1 MTIKQKLATLITLIL
16 VGFLGMGGIFIF
28 TLERYGTLV
37 ETSQALSH
45 VEARKLDLR
54 RFEKDFLARLDPKYQ
69 QEYFAT
75 QDEFAEELS
84 HLTKL
89 LKGKGLDEALSTMT
103 QRMKTY
109 RDSFEQVA
117 NLRTQIGLDEKSGLT
132 GSLRNAVHAAEEQV
146 RATRDKDLLSQLLML
161 RRHEKDFMLRLDT
174 KYLDR
179 FNKQIDDINLQIDI
193 VLLPNDAEDLKAK
206 LQQYRKDF
214 TALVEANQQ
223 LGLTPEQGLMEQ
235 MRTAVK
241 STDDLQLELQQQ
253 LHQMI
258 ESEENRLQLIAF
270 IAVLG
275 FILLTSIPALLIGRS
290 ILTPIK
296 ALADT
301 MKRASDEHD
310 LTLRTNADGKDEVAD
325 MARSFN
331 LMMDSFRDLIA
342 RVAGTSS
349 HLAAAAEQLS
359 ATSQDTS
366 SGLNTQQQQVLQ
378 VATAVQE
385 MESSMQEIAGSTET
399 TAHTARQAQQDAS
412 DSTERVAGSIDALN
426 ELAAKARQTADVVEQ
441 LRQNSGEI
449 GTMLDVIKDIA
460 EQTNLLALNA
470 SIEAARAGE
479 QGRGFAVVA
488 DEVRTLAARSQSSA
502 AQIEKLVH
510 SLQDQTQ
517 NVSQLMQ
524 VSVEDSEASAERA
537 SETIGALDTIT
548 NGAVSI
554 VDMTTQVASATEE
567 QASVAAEITRNIDHI
582 RSIMEEAN
590 RQVGQNAD
598 ASQMVAQQASE
609 LQDAVSSFRT

>member
-1 MTIKQKLATLITLIL
+1 MTIKQKLGTLIVLIL
-16 VGFLGMGGIFIF
+16 VGFIGMGGIFMF

-75 QDEFAEELS
+75 QDEFAQELS

-89 LKGKGLDEALSTMT
+89 LKGKGLNEALSTMA
-103 QRMKTY
+103 QSMQVY
-109 RDSFEQVA
+109 RNSFEQVA
-117 NLRTQIGLDEKSGLT
+117 DLRTRIGLDEKSGLT
-132 GSLRNAVHAAEEQV
+132 GSLRDAVHAAEEQV

-179 FNKQIDDINLQIDI
+179 FNKQIEDINLQIDI
-193 VLLPNDAEDLKAK
+193 VLLPGDAEDLKGK
-206 LQQYRKDF
+206 LLQYRKDF
-214 TALVEANQQ
+214 TALVEAYQQ
-223 LGLTPEQGLMEQ
+223 LGLTPEQGLMGQ
-235 MRTAVK
+235 MRAAVK

-253 LHQMI
+253 LNRMI

-290 ILTPIK
+290 ILAPIK
-296 ALADT
+296 ALAET

-310 LTLRTNADGKDEVAD
+310 LTLRTDASGKDEVAE

-359 ATSQDTS
+359 ATSQETS
-366 SGLNTQQQQVLQ
+366 TGLNTQQQQVLQ

-426 ELAAKARQTADVVEQ
+426 ELAAKARKTAEVVEQ

-510 SLQDQTQ
+510 SLQGQTQ
-517 NVSQLMQ
+517 NVSQLMK

-548 NGAVSI
+548 NGAASI

>member
-1 MTIKQKLATLITLIL
+1 MTIKQKLGTLIGLIL
-16 VGFLGMGGIFIF
+16 VGFIGMGGIFMF

-75 QDEFAEELS
+75 QDEFAQELS

-89 LKGKGLDEALSTMT
+89 LKGRGLNEALSTMA
-103 QRMKTY
+103 QSMQVY

-117 NLRTQIGLDEKSGLT
+117 DLRTRIGLDEKSGLT

-174 KYLDR
+174 KYLER
-179 FNKQIDDINLQIDI
+179 FNKQIEDINLQIDI
-193 VLLPNDAEDLKAK
+193 VLLPGDAEDLKGK
-206 LQQYRKDF
+206 LLQYRKDF
-214 TALVEANQQ
+214 TALVEAYQQ
-223 LGLTPEQGLMEQ
+223 LGLTPEQGLMGQ
-235 MRTAVK
+235 MRAAVK

-253 LHQMI
+253 LNRMI

-290 ILTPIK
+290 ILAPIK
-296 ALADT
+296 ALAET

-310 LTLRTNADGKDEVAD
+310 LTLRTDASGKDEVAE

-366 SGLNTQQQQVLQ
+366 TGLNTQQQQVLQ

-426 ELAAKARQTADVVEQ
+426 ELAAKARKTAEVVEQ

-502 AQIEKLVH
+502 AEIEKLVH

-517 NVSQLMQ
+517 NVSQLMKI
-524 VSVEDSEASAERA
+524 SVEDSEASAERA

-548 NGAVSI
+548 NGAASI

>member
-1 MTIKQKLATLITLIL
+1 MTIKQKLGTLIALIL
-16 VGFLGMGGIFIF
+16 VGFLGMGGIFVF

-103 QRMKTY
+103 QRMKVY

-132 GSLRNAVHAAEEQV
+132 GSLRNAVHDAEELV

-179 FNKQIDDINLQIDI
+179 FNKQIDEINLQIDI
-193 VLLPNDAEDLKAK
+193 VLLPNDAQELKTK
-206 LQQYRKDF
+206 LLQYRTDF
-214 TALVEANQQ
+214 TALVDAYQA
-223 LGLTPEQGLMEQ
+223 LGLTVEQGLMGQ

-241 STDDLQLELQQQ
+241 STDDLQLEFQQQ
-253 LHQMI
+253 LNQMI

-548 NGAVSI
+548 NGAASI

>member
-1 MTIKQKLATLITLIL
+1 MTIKQKLGTLIALIL
-16 VGFLGMGGIFIF
+16 AGFIGMGVIFTY

-37 ETSQALSH
+37 ETSQAISH

-54 RFEKDFLARLDPKYQ
+54 RHEKDFLARLDPKYQ
-69 QEYFAT
+69 QRFSDTYN
-75 QDEFAEELS
+75 EFTDELS
-84 HLTKL
+84 HLVTL
-89 LKGKGLDEALSTMT
+89 LDGLGLDDELNTMA
-103 QRMKTY
+103 QSMQTY
-109 RDSFEQVA
+109 RSSFGQVA
-117 NLRTQIGLDEKSGLT
+117 DLRTRIGLDEKSGLRGT
-132 GSLRNAVHAAEEQV
+132 LRGAVHNAEEQV
-146 RATRDKDLLSQLLML
+146 KATRDNDLFSQLLML
-161 RRHEKDFMLRLDT
+161 RRHEKDFLLRLDT

-179 FNKQIDDINLQIDI
+179 FNKQMDSINLQIDI
-193 VLLPNDAEDLKAK
+193 ALLPDDAEQLKGL
-206 LQQYRKDF
+206 LQQYRQGF
-214 TALVEANQQ
+214 TALVDSFQQ
-223 LGLTPEQGLMEQ
+223 LGLTVDQGLMGQ

-241 STDDLQLELQQQ
+241 STDDIQQLLQQE
-253 LHQMI
+253 LNHLI
-258 ESEENRLQLIAF
+258 EAQENRLQLIAL
-270 IAVLG
+270 IAVLA
-275 FILLTSIPALLIGRS
+275 FILLTTVPALLLGRS
-290 ILTPIK
+290 ILQPIK
-296 ALADT
+296 TLADT

-310 LTLRTNADGKDEVAD
+310 LTLRTDASGKDEVAA
-325 MARSFN
+325 MARDFN

-349 HLAAAAEQLS
+349 QLAAAAEQLS

-366 SGLNTQQQQVLQ
+366 SGLNTQQEQVMQ

-426 ELAAKARQTADVVEQ
+426 ELATKARQTADVVEQ
-441 LRQNSGEI
+441 LHQNSGEI

-479 QGRGFAVVA
+479 QGRGFSVVA
-488 DEVRTLAARSQSSA
+488 DEVRTLAARSQTSA
-502 AQIEKLVH
+502 SEIEKLVH

-524 VSVEDSEASAERA
+524 ASVADSEASAERA

-548 NGAVSI
+548 NGAASI

-582 RSIMEEAN
+582 RSIMEDAN

>member
-1 MTIKQKLATLITLIL
+1 MTIKQKLGTLIVLIL
-16 VGFLGMGGIFIF
+16 VGFIGMGGIFMF

-75 QDEFAEELS
+75 QDEFAQELS

-89 LKGKGLDEALSTMT
+89 LKGKGLNEALSTMA
-103 QRMKTY
+103 QSMQVY
-109 RDSFEQVA
+109 RNSFEQVA
-117 NLRTQIGLDEKSGLT
+117 DLRTRIGLDEKSGLT
-132 GSLRNAVHAAEEQV
+132 GSLRDAVHAAEEQV

-179 FNKQIDDINLQIDI
+179 FNKQIEDINLQIDI
-193 VLLPNDAEDLKAK
+193 VLLPGDAEDLKGK
-206 LQQYRKDF
+206 LLQYRKDF
-214 TALVEANQQ
+214 TALVEAYQQ
-223 LGLTPEQGLMEQ
+223 LGLTPEQGLMGQ
-235 MRTAVK
+235 MRAAVK

-253 LHQMI
+253 LNRMI

-290 ILTPIK
+290 ILAPIK
-296 ALADT
+296 ALAET

-310 LTLRTNADGKDEVAD
+310 LTLRTDASGKDEVAE

-359 ATSQDTS
+359 ATSQETS
-366 SGLNTQQQQVLQ
+366 TGLNTQQQQVLQ

-426 ELAAKARQTADVVEQ
+426 ELAAKARKTAEVVEH

-510 SLQDQTQ
+510 SLQGQTQ
-517 NVSQLMQ
+517 NVSQLMK

-548 NGAVSI
+548 NGAASI

>member
-1 MTIKQKLATLITLIL
+1 MTIKQKLGTLIGLIL
-16 VGFLGMGGIFIF
+16 VGFIGMGGIFMF

-75 QDEFAEELS
+75 QDEFVQELS

-89 LKGKGLDEALSTMT
+89 LKGRGLNEALSTMA
-103 QRMKTY
+103 QSMQVY

-117 NLRTQIGLDEKSGLT
+117 DLRTRIGLDEKSGLT

-174 KYLDR
+174 KYLER
-179 FNKQIDDINLQIDI
+179 FNKQIEDINLQIDI
-193 VLLPNDAEDLKAK
+193 VLLPGDAEDLKGK
-206 LQQYRKDF
+206 LLQYRKDF
-214 TALVEANQQ
+214 TALVEAYQQ
-223 LGLTPEQGLMEQ
+223 LGLTPEQGLMGQ
-235 MRTAVK
+235 MRAAVK
-241 STDDLQLELQQQ
+241 STDDLQLKLQQQ
-253 LHQMI
+253 LNRMI

-290 ILTPIK
+290 ILAPIK
-296 ALADT
+296 ALAET

-310 LTLRTNADGKDEVAD
+310 LTLRTDASGKDEVAE

-366 SGLNTQQQQVLQ
+366 TGLNTQQQQVLQ

-426 ELAAKARQTADVVEQ
+426 ELAAKARKTAEVVEQ

-502 AQIEKLVH
+502 AEIEKLVH

-517 NVSQLMQ
+517 NVSQLMKI
-524 VSVEDSEASAERA
+524 SVEDSEASAERA

-548 NGAVSI
+548 NGAASI

>member
-1 MTIKQKLATLITLIL
+1 MTIKQKLGTLIVLIL
-16 VGFLGMGGIFIF
+16 VGFIGMGGIFMF

-89 LKGKGLDEALSTMT
+89 LKGKSLDEALSTMT
-103 QRMKTY
+103 QRMKVY

-174 KYLDR
+174 KYLER
-179 FNKQIDDINLQIDI
+179 FKKQIEDINLQIDI
-193 VLLPNDAEDLKAK
+193 VLLPGDAEDLKGK
-206 LQQYRKDF
+206 LLQYRKDF
-214 TALVEANQQ
+214 TALVEAYQQ
-223 LGLTPEQGLMEQ
+223 LGLTPEQGLMGQ
-235 MRTAVK
+235 MRAAVK

-253 LHQMI
+253 LNRMI

-290 ILTPIK
+290 ILAPIK
-296 ALADT
+296 ALAET

-310 LTLRTNADGKDEVAD
+310 LTLRTDASGKDEVAE

-366 SGLNTQQQQVLQ
+366 TGLNTQQQQVLQ

-426 ELAAKARQTADVVEQ
+426 ELAAKARKTAEVVEQ

-502 AQIEKLVH
+502 AEIEKLVH

-517 NVSQLMQ
+517 NVSQLMKI
-524 VSVEDSEASAERA
+524 SVEDSEASAERA

-548 NGAVSI
+548 NGAASI